1 MSSLL
6 LKIVLATNKMK
17 TGYNTKGKSMPSD
30 WKQSG
35 LKWYWVVVITIIADQ
50 LSKQWVLA
58 NFDLNDS
65 INLLP
70 VLNFTYVRN
79 YGAAFSF
86 LTDAGGWQIWFFS
99 IIAIAISGLLT
110 FWLRKQPVIEWR
122 TNLAFTLVIGGAIGN
137 LIDRL
142 MHGYVIDFIDVYWNT
157 SHYPV
162 FNIADSAICI
172 GAGLIILD
180 SFFGDKTK
188 TQENTKEVS

>member
-1 MSSLL
+1 
-6 LKIVLATNKMK
+6 
-17 TGYNTKGKSMPSD
+17 MPSD

>member
-1 MSSLL
+1 
-6 LKIVLATNKMK
+6 
-17 TGYNTKGKSMPSD
+17 MPSD
-30 WKQSG
+30 WRQSG
-35 LKWYWVVVITIIADQ
+35 LKWYWVVIVAILADQ

-58 NFDLNDS
+58 NFDLYES

-86 LTDAGGWQIWFFS
+86 LADAGGWQRWFFT
-99 IIAIAISGLLT
+99 IIAVGISVLLT
-110 FWLRKQPVIEWR
+110 VWLRKQKVTEWR

-137 LIDRL
+137 LVDRL
-142 MHGYVIDFIDVYWNT
+142 MHGFVIDFIDVFWNN
-157 SHYPV
+157 SHYPA

-180 SFFGDKTK
+180 SFMGEK
-188 TQENTKEVS
+188 QETKEVS

>member
-1 MSSLL
+1 
-6 LKIVLATNKMK
+6 
-17 TGYNTKGKSMPSD
+17 MPSD
-30 WKQSG
+30 WRQSG
-35 LKWYWVVVITIIADQ
+35 LKWYWVVVIAIVADQ

-58 NFDLNDS
+58 NFELYDS

-86 LTDAGGWQIWFFS
+86 LADAGGWQRWFFT
-99 IIAIAISGLLT
+99 IIAVGISALLT
-110 FWLRKQPVIEWR
+110 FWLRKQHANEWR

-137 LIDRL
+137 LVDRL
-142 MHGYVIDFIDVYWNT
+142 MHGFVVDFIDVYWKT
-157 SHYPV
+157 SHYPA

-180 SFFGDKTK
+180 SFFGEKKET
-188 TQENTKEVS
+188 TANTKEVS